1 MVRLGH
7 AAFTETSQVQSPVS
21 DNNDVNFSND
31 VITSNNDFTSNNVN
45 TSNDVIIES
54 PTTYVD
60 AAESFA

>member
-7 AAFTETSQVQSPVS
+7 AVFTETSQVQSPVS

-31 VITSNNDFTSNNVN
+31 VNTSNNVI
-45 TSNDVIIES
+45 TSKDVIIES

>member
-7 AAFTETSQVQSPVS
+7 AVFTETSQVQSPVS

-31 VITSNNDFTSNNVN
+31 VITSNNVI
-45 TSNDVIIES
+45 TSNDVTES
-54 PTTYVD
+54 PTAYVD